1 MDNTVNITF
10 WTSMKLHETPCLTT
24 AHKAA
29 HATNCASSQFWGGKT
44 INDRDSAQGNTIWLW
59 HCQFAME
66 RSTMLLSSVN
76 HLFRLG
82 PSIPWRTVSHNQRV
96 MDIKQINSGW
106 NNNMAMNERTC
117 SAFWGKLH
125 ELLVDSVWILWHGI
139 SQCLSY
145 RVPGMSSIDITP
157 WWGQSIIVYI

>member
-1 MDNTVNITF
+1 MKNTVNITF

-44 INDRDSAQGNTIWLW
+44 INDRDSSQGNTIWLW

-66 RSTMLLSSVN
+66 RSTMLLI
-76 HLFRLG
+76 G
-82 PSIPWRTVSHNQRV
+82 KPSISIRAIEKPWRTVSHNQRV

-106 NNNMAMNERTC
+106 NNNMAMNEQHMLSFLREVTRIFSWQC
-117 SAFWGKLH
+117 MTVFGFCDMVYPSACHTGFLGYPPSTSPP
-125 ELLVDSVWILWHGI
+125 DGAS
-139 SQCLSY
+139 
-145 RVPGMSSIDITP
+145 R
-157 WWGQSIIVYI
+157 

>member
-66 RSTMLLSSVN
+66 RSTMLLI
-76 HLFRLG
+76 G
-82 PSIPWRTVSHNQRV
+82 KPSISIRAIYT
-96 MDIKQINSGW
+96 
-106 NNNMAMNERTC
+106 MANC
-117 SAFWGKLH
+117 
-125 ELLVDSVWILWHGI
+125 
-139 SQCLSY
+139 
-145 RVPGMSSIDITP
+145 
-157 WWGQSIIVYI
+157 